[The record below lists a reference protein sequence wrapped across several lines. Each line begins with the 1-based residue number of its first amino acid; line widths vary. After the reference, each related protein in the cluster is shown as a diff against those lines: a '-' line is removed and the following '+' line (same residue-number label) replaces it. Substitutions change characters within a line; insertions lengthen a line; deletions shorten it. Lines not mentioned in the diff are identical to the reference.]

1 MAKKKIV
8 IVKAVNKQAQVNPN
22 KGNKQ
27 IKKKAKKA
35 KRQSNSMASGG
46 GQMFGPVSSI
56 NTAPVAI
63 GNSIRGAATSV
74 VRSRNG
80 VIVRGRDMAFT
91 PISTY
96 TITTWCLTGGIPLTP
111 AAFVDSNLRN
121 YMQMYQKF
129 RWKRFV
135 AHYITSSATSS
146 TGDIMFYY
154 NKNRNSVFLNQTS
167 TNLLQYVLTDEDTV
181 IGPQWTNHSMQANLR
196 SCWLSTDYGMS
207 SVVNDFAEGELFLL
221 SKTSTTD
228 SPGYVIIDYEVEFA
242 EQQLSPRLLSL
253 PISRITW
260 SQVNLA
266 QTSAATTQGST
277 ALQPAVSGT
286 NISNG
291 NSTLPSGYVVGD
303 VYKIILDV
311 TNSAAGS
318 WTNLTVANLLTWGDA
333 FGSNPVNTISDGMTL
348 YAVLKTTTV
357 FVLFPN
363 SESAFTYCG
372 NYATYNVTNG
382 SSSTYN
388 LQCWISYIGNIA
400 STLNLVPNF

>member
-1 MAKKKIV
+1 
-8 IVKAVNKQAQVNPN
+8 
-22 KGNKQ
+22 
-27 IKKKAKKA
+27 
-35 KRQSNSMASGG
+35 
-46 GQMFGPVSSI
+46 
-56 NTAPVAI
+56 
-63 GNSIRGAATSV
+63 
-74 VRSRNG
+74 
-80 VIVRGRDMAFT
+80 
-91 PISTY
+91 
-96 TITTWCLTGGIPLTP
+96 
-111 AAFVDSNLRN
+111 
-121 YMQMYQKF
+121 
-129 RWKRFV
+129 
-135 AHYITSSATSS
+135 
-146 TGDIMFYY
+146 
-154 NKNRNSVFLNQTS
+154 
-167 TNLLQYVLTDEDTV
+167 LLQYVLTDEDTV